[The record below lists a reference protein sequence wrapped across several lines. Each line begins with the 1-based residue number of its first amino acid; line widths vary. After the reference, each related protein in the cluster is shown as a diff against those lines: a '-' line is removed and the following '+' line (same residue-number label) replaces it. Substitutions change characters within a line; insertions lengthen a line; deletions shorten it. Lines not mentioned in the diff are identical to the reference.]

1 MCLFDNK
8 IERFAVFFFRPIE
21 VKKHEKS
28 GNRTFECSRVSS
40 LILFPVSF

>member
-8 IERFAVFFFRPIE
+8 IDDNKIVSPFFFFRPIE

-28 GNRTFECSRVSS
+28 GESYVRMFAGT
-40 LILFPVSF
+40 